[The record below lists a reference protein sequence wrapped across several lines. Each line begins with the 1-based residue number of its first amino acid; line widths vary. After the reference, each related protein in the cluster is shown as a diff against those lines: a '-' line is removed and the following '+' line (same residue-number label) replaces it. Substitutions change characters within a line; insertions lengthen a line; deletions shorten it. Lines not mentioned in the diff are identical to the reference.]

1 MDFKGTIHFTSE
13 ETKIDF
19 PEYGSL
25 IISKNETKTKQS
37 AVSLEI
43 KDKIV
48 VAIKMGKTN
57 EVGKEVD
64 QLVKILP
71 PEDIETIYVAEKLLQ
86 QAEEAGMTNLI
97 ESAERINIPANH
109 LKRIE
114 EYTTHI
120 LLVLEKFGIILQ
132 PKPKKKPAKAQHR
145 WNKAVSQME
154 FFVDDFDSKATVIW
168 QKRNEM
174 LIKAGAVM
182 KQEMPLNKDGS
193 VGMSARMAEK
203 IRAENADKFKDFV
216 TTEDIVLKSV
226 NEVGLFLYFAGTNS
240 WLVLKDK
247 DGKTIDEWTV
257 VK

>member
-1 MDFKGTIHFTSE
+1 
-13 ETKIDF
+13 
-19 PEYGSL
+19 
-25 IISKNETKTKQS
+25 
-37 AVSLEI
+37 
-43 KDKIV
+43 
-48 VAIKMGKTN
+48 MGKTN
-57 EVGKEVD
+57 EEGKEVD

-86 QAEEAGMTNLI
+86 QAEEAGMTNLT
-97 ESAERINIPANH
+97 ESAERINIPTNH
-109 LKRIE
+109 LKRVE

-132 PKPKKKPAKAQHR
+132 TKPKKKPAKAQYR

-154 FFVDDFDSKATVIW
+154 FFVDDFDSKATIIW

-240 WLVLKDK
+240 
-247 DGKTIDEWTV
+247 
-257 VK
+257 